1 MTRIEKKLADLK
13 KQGTKGFVAYITA
26 GDPSLKA
33 TVEIVHRL
41 EDVGVDFVEL
51 GIPFSDP
58 LADGRVNQESAGRA
72 LAAGTTLYGVLDA
85 IAEIRK
91 RSQIPLVAY
100 TYMNPVYALGFER
113 VVHRAAAAGLDGML
127 VLDLPVE
134 EQGGYAGILKKN
146 GLNNICLVT
155 PTSPNERIKRIVKVG
170 TGFVYCVSRE
180 GVTGMQKKLS
190 SGAAELVERTHRL
203 TGLPVA
209 LGFGISTPETARAA
223 ACAADAIV
231 VGSGIVDRFHRAAH
245 TSAGRIAAA
254 RWVGTLVKAA
264 KDV

>member
-13 KQGTKGFVAYITA
+13 KQGQKGFVAYITA

-58 LADGRVNQESAGRA
+58 LADGRVNQESASRA
-72 LAAGTTLYGVLDA
+72 LAAGTTLYKVLDA

-91 RSQIPLVAY
+91 RTEIPLVAY
-100 TYMNPVYALGFER
+100 TYMNPVYALGFDR
-113 VVHRAAAAGLDGML
+113 VMGRAVAAGLDGML

-134 EQGGYAGILKKN
+134 EQGDYAVILKKR

-190 SGAAELVERTHRL
+190 AGATELVERTHRL

-223 ACAADAIV
+223 ARAADAIV
-231 VGSGIVDRFHRAAH
+231 VGSGIVDRFHRAPH
-245 TSAGRIAAA
+245 STAGRISAA

>member
-13 KQGTKGFVAYITA
+13 KRGQKGFVAYITA

-33 TVEIVHRL
+33 TVEMVHRL

-72 LAAGTTLYGVLDA
+72 LAAGTTLYGVMDT

-91 RSQIPLVAY
+91 RSEIPLVAY
-100 TYMNPVYALGFER
+100 TYMNPIYALGFDR
-113 VVHRAAAAGLDGML
+113 VVRRAVSAGLDGML
-127 VLDLPVE
+127 ILDLPVE
-134 EQGGYAGILKKN
+134 EQGDYAGILKKN

-155 PTSPNERIKRIVKVG
+155 PTSPDERIKRIVKVG
-170 TGFVYCVSRE
+170 TGFVYCVSRA

-190 SGAAELVERTHRL
+190 GGATELVERTHRL

-223 ACAADAIV
+223 ARAADAIV
-231 VGSGIVDRFHRAAH
+231 VGSGIVDRFHRAPH
-245 TSAGRIAAA
+245 TAAGRVSAA

-264 KDV
+264 KNV